1 MPINAASA
9 ESNTDS
15 VHFTANDHGAVTFS
29 GANAANRV
37 RHSMKQTSKMNQSRV
52 NSARFCALWNRSR
65 AFARGADASNIWGY
79 LIDQFSEPHRHYHDQ
94 THIAH
99 CLAELDGARN
109 RIGNPDAVEL
119 ALWFHDAIYEPGAR
133 DNEARSAAL
142 FLNYAKDA
150 LAEPL
155 AREVHDAI
163 LATVHRKVPDRGNA
177 RFVVD
182 IDLSSFGLPW
192 PRFMADCHA
201 LRREQIDIADGE
213 FYRNKCKFL
222 HSLVDRSSIF
232 VTPYFRQRYED
243 TARTN
248 IQRYLELVEHR

>member
-1 MPINAASA
+1 MPTKNSTHCIHVL
-9 ESNTDS
+9 E
-15 VHFTANDHGAVTFS
+15 NDHCAMAFTGES
-29 GANAANRV
+29 AANRIH
-37 RHSMKQTSKMNQSRV
+37 HSMKQTGKMAQSLM
-52 NSARFCALWNRSR
+52 NSDRFCALWNRSR
-65 AFARGADASNIWGY
+65 AVPRGADASTIWAR
-79 LIDQFSEPHRHYHDQ
+79 LIDQLNQPHRHYHDQ

-142 FLNYAKDA
+142 FLDYAKDA

-155 AREVHDAI
+155 AREISDAI
-163 LATVHRKVPDRGNA
+163 LATVHRKIPDKGNA

-222 HSLVDRSSIF
+222 HSLIDRSSIF
-232 VTPYFRQRYED
+232 VTPYFRQRYEGA
-243 TARTN
+243 ARIN
-248 IQRYLELVEHR
+248 IQRYLDMVEKR

>member
-1 MPINAASA
+1 
-9 ESNTDS
+9 
-15 VHFTANDHGAVTFS
+15 
-29 GANAANRV
+29 
-37 RHSMKQTSKMNQSRV
+37 MKQTGRMDNARV
-52 NSARFCALWNRSR
+52 DAARFRALWNRNC
-65 AFARGADASNIWGY
+65 AFPRGADAADIWAH
-79 LIDQFSEPHRHYHDQ
+79 LKDLLNQPHRHYHDQ

-119 ALWFHDAIYEPGAR
+119 ALWFHDAIYEPGAL

-142 FLNYAKDA
+142 FLDYAKDA

-163 LATVHRKVPDRGNA
+163 LATVHRQIPDKGNE

-192 PRFMADCHA
+192 PKFMADCHA
-201 LRREQIDIADGE
+201 LRREQMQITDSE
-213 FYRNKCKFL
+213 FYHNKCKFL
-222 HSLVDRSSIF
+222 HSLIDRSSIF
-232 VTPYFRQRYED
+232 ATPYFRQRYED
-243 TARTN
+243 AARIN
-248 IQRYLELVEHR
+248 IQRYLDLVEKK